1 TVGREPTGLAVGVR
15 RGPRDE
21 GSAGEALPAPVRAT
35 YRLMPIATYEDPKVQ
50 AQAIRRRASATWL
63 ADHFEDVP
71 LIMVPCQ
78 AGRIEGAGVGVQA
91 GFWGSFLPAVWN
103 FMLALR
109 SRGLGSAW
117 VTMNL

>member
-1 TVGREPTGLAVGVR
+1 MIEVTAAIGRDGS
-15 RGPRDE
+15 GPHR
-21 GSAGEALPAPVRAT
+21 SS
-35 YRLMPIATYEDPKVQ
+35 Q
-50 AQAIRRRASATWL
+50 WRRASATWL

-78 AGRIEGAGVGVQA
+78 AGRIDNVGVGAQA
-91 GFWGSFLPAVWN
+91 GFWGSILPAVWN

-117 VTMNL
+117 VTMNLSYPDGERDTAELAEIARQRRDAVG